1 MLLQDTGNKRG
12 SMCSPV
18 GVFETKFREVPSVS
32 VVDPLQLPLKG
43 AHPALLS
50 YCRFRERV
58 RALSWVV
65 SVPGTQSAISGPKN
79 RRKARCR
86 VERLSIVFRWK
97 RMRRMFITQAW
108 FGTRNRWKGMIER
121 LHCEILCIL
130 QNDGKECRCP
140 STQNPVPR

>member
-58 RALSWVV
+58 RALSWWSVCRELSRPFLDQKTDAKPVV
-65 SVPGTQSAISGPKN
+65 GWNDCQLFS
-79 RRKARCR
+79 
-86 VERLSIVFRWK
+86 
-97 RMRRMFITQAW
+97 
-108 FGTRNRWKGMIER
+108 
-121 LHCEILCIL
+121 
-130 QNDGKECRCP
+130 DGKGCEGC
-140 STQNPVPR
+140 SLPRRGLGLGIGGKA

>member
-43 AHPALLS
+43 APPCPSQLLPVS
-50 YCRFRERV
+50 RKSQGFE
-58 RALSWVV
+58 LVV

-121 LHCEILCIL
+121 LTLRNTL
-130 QNDGKECRCP
+130 YSAK
-140 STQNPVPR
+140 